1 MQSSVNVTS
10 GKTGLLQHVQARK
23 HSFWSDEPEVLGGT
37 DSGPTPFELLLSSLG
52 SCISITMMLY
62 AQRKGWDIDTINVS
76 LAHERIQT
84 QKEIDGVSQTGYDD
98 VITKRV
104 EVAGMLDNAQ
114 RGKLLEIAGKCPVH
128 RLLSTG
134 VTIID
139 GA

>member
-1 MQSSVNVTS
+1 
-10 GKTGLLQHVQARK
+10 
-23 HSFWSDEPEVLGGT
+23 
-37 DSGPTPFELLLSSLG
+37 
-52 SCISITMMLY
+52 MMLY
-62 AQRKGWDIDTINVS
+62 AHRKGWDIDTINVS
-76 LAHERIQT
+76 LEHERIQT